1 MSRGFYSKLAVNGLK
16 KNSRIFLP
24 YILAC
29 IGTIG
34 IFQVFSGIALNPHL
48 DSVTGG
54 YYISIVLSP
63 GIGIVGIFS
72 AIFLFYTNSFLIRQR
87 KQELALYN
95 MLGMGKFHLARMLF
109 WESLLVTVICLVLG
123 EAVGILLSRLMFLF
137 LLKIVNIPSQLD
149 FSVTFQSVKITLL
162 LFYGIFLLNFL
173 NTLWNIRK
181 TSPVELLQGSRQ
193 GEKEPKTKWLM
204 ALAGVILTGIG
215 YYIAI
220 TANDPFQAISGLFIA
235 VLLVIIGTYALF
247 TAGSILVL
255 KAMKKNA
262 GFYYKKKHFISV
274 SGMIYR
280 MKQNAAGLASI
291 CVLSTAVLLVVST
304 TVSLYF
310 GNEDAIQARYPND
323 ISAVFYGVPQEQM
336 EQIVSEMENVVAE
349 AGLQI
354 KNERDYSIIAE
365 GGIIHEGEFLTETT
379 QEILSTDEMCQIY
392 FLDSEQYKKL
402 TGKTIILN
410 EKEDVGL
417 YVFRGNEMKNLK
429 AFGENLKVRQVIED
443 FPAPGRNAAMAMNT
457 YYIIMKD
464 RETLNQLLEKRDS
477 TVKYSV
483 AGYRNVMEID
493 ITGTPQE
500 KIAVSKKLDEIY
512 RSQYTGEEFYFG
524 YLESQDGN
532 REEIFVMNGTFFFL
546 GILLGLVFLL
556 GTVLIIYYKQISEGY
571 ADKKRFEIMEK
582 VGMSQKEVRQA
593 IRSQVLKVFFLPL
606 VMAVIHICAA
616 FPLMTRLLEML
627 NLNNHQLFF
636 GCTCVTILVFTVLYG
651 IVYSLTARTYYKIVR

>member
-34 IFQVFSGIALNPHL
+34 IFQVFTGIALNPHL

-54 YYISIVLSP
+54 YYISVVLSP

-162 LFYGIFLLNFL
+162 LFSGIFLLNFL

-274 SGMIYR
+274 SGLIYR

-349 AGLQI
+349 TGLQI

-429 AFGENLKVRQVIED
+429 AFGENLKVRQVIEE

-483 AGYRNVMEID
+483 AGYRNVMEVD

-582 VGMSQKEVRQA
+582 VGMSQKEVRQS

-606 VMAVIHICAA
+606 GMAVIHICAA

-627 NLNNHQLFF
+627 NLNNHPLFF

>member
-34 IFQVFSGIALNPHL
+34 IFQVFTGIALNPYL

-54 YYISIVLSP
+54 YYISVVLSP

-109 WESLLVTVICLVLG
+109 WESLIITIVCLTLG
-123 EAVGILLSRLMFLF
+123 EAVGILFSRLLFLF
-137 LLKIVNIPSQLD
+137 LLKIVNIPSELD
-149 FSVTFQSVKITLL
+149 FSVTFQSVKMTLI
-162 LFYGIFLLNFL
+162 LFSGIFLLNFL

-255 KAMKKNA
+255 KAMKKNS

-274 SGMIYR
+274 SGLIYR

-291 CVLSTAVLLVVST
+291 CVLSTAVLLVIST

-310 GNEDAIQARYPND
+310 GNEDAIQVRYPND
-323 ISAVFYGVPQEQM
+323 ISAVFYGVPREQM

-365 GGIIHEGEFLTETT
+365 GGIIRNGEFFTDEP
-379 QEILSTDEMCQIY
+379 QEIFSTDEMCQVY
-392 FLDSEQYKKL
+392 FLDSGQYGKL
-402 TGKTIILN
+402 TGKNITL
-410 EKEDVGL
+410 KETDDVGL
-417 YVFRGNEMKNLK
+417 YVFRGNKMESIK
-429 AFGENLKVRQVIED
+429 AFGETLHVRQMIED
-443 FPAPGRNAAMAMNT
+443 FPAPGRNSAMAMNT

-464 RETLNQLLEKRDS
+464 REALDQLLEKRDA
-477 TVKYSV
+477 TAKHSV
-483 AGYRNVMEID
+483 TGYRNVMETD

-571 ADKKRFEIMEK
+571 SDKKRFEIMEK

-616 FPLMTRLLEML
+616 FPLMTRLLEMM

-636 GCTCVTILVFTVLYG
+636 GCTCVTILIFAVLYG

>member
-34 IFQVFSGIALNPHL
+34 IFQVFTGIALNPYL

-54 YYISIVLSP
+54 YYISVVLSP

-95 MLGMGKFHLARMLF
+95 MLGMGKFHLTRMLF
-109 WESLLVTVICLVLG
+109 WESLIITIVCLTLG
-123 EAVGILLSRLMFLF
+123 EAVGILFSRLLFLF
-137 LLKIVNIPSQLD
+137 LLKIVNIPSELD
-149 FSVTFQSVKITLL
+149 FSVTFQSVKMTLL
-162 LFYGIFLLNFL
+162 LFSGIFLLNFL

-255 KAMKKNA
+255 KAMKKNS

-274 SGMIYR
+274 SGLIYR

-291 CVLSTAVLLVVST
+291 CILSTAVLLVVST

-365 GGIIHEGEFLTETT
+365 VGIIRNGEFITEAT
-379 QEILSTDEMCQIY
+379 QEIISTDEMCQIY
-392 FLDSEQYKKL
+392 FLDSEQYEKL
-402 TGKTIILN
+402 TGKTILLK

-477 TVKYSV
+477 TIKYSV
-483 AGYRNVMEID
+483 AGYRNVMETD

-500 KIAVSKKLDEIY
+500 KIAVSKKLEEIY

-532 REEIFVMNGTFFFL
+532 REGIFVMNGTFFFL

-556 GTVLIIYYKQISEGY
+556 DTVLIIYYKQISEGY

-616 FPLMTRLLEML
+616 FPLMTRLLEMM

-636 GCTCVTILVFTVLYG
+636 GCTCVTILIFAVLYG

>member
-162 LFYGIFLLNFL
+162 LFSGIFLLNFL

-512 RSQYTGEEFYFG
+512 SSQYTGEEFYFG

-582 VGMSQKEVRQA
+582 VGMSQKEVRQS

>member
-1 MSRGFYSKLAVNGLK
+1 
-16 KNSRIFLP
+16 
-24 YILAC
+24 
-29 IGTIG
+29 
-34 IFQVFSGIALNPHL
+34 
-48 DSVTGG
+48 
-54 YYISIVLSP
+54 
-63 GIGIVGIFS
+63 
-72 AIFLFYTNSFLIRQR
+72 
-87 KQELALYN
+87 
-95 MLGMGKFHLARMLF
+95 
-109 WESLLVTVICLVLG
+109 
-123 EAVGILLSRLMFLF
+123 
-137 LLKIVNIPSQLD
+137 
-149 FSVTFQSVKITLL
+149 
-162 LFYGIFLLNFL
+162 
-173 NTLWNIRK
+173 
-181 TSPVELLQGSRQ
+181 
-193 GEKEPKTKWLM
+193 
-204 ALAGVILTGIG
+204 
-215 YYIAI
+215 
-220 TANDPFQAISGLFIA
+220 
-235 VLLVIIGTYALF
+235 
-247 TAGSILVL
+247 
-255 KAMKKNA
+255 MKKNA

-274 SGMIYR
+274 SGLIYR

-429 AFGENLKVRQVIED
+429 AFGENLKVRQVIEE

-483 AGYRNVMEID
+483 AGYRNVMEVD

-582 VGMSQKEVRQA
+582 VGMSQKEVRQS

-606 VMAVIHICAA
+606 GVAVIHICAA

-627 NLNNHQLFF
+627 NLNNHPLFF

>member
-34 IFQVFSGIALNPHL
+34 IFQVFTGIALNPHL

-54 YYISIVLSP
+54 YYISVVLSP

-162 LFYGIFLLNFL
+162 LFSGIFLLNFL

-274 SGMIYR
+274 SGLIYR

-429 AFGENLKVRQVIED
+429 AFGENLKVRQVIEE

-477 TVKYSV
+477 AVKYSV
-483 AGYRNVMEID
+483 AGYRNVMEVD

-582 VGMSQKEVRQA
+582 VGMSQKEVRQS

-606 VMAVIHICAA
+606 GMAVIHICAA

-627 NLNNHQLFF
+627 NLNNHPLFF